1 MPHHYQDLEY
11 HLFDEKS
18 NIQTFHCSNQD
29 LDEFLK
35 KDALQYTQE
44 NWAITRLVYDRGQL
58 IGYFTLAADSI
69 EVDAII
75 ADGVTYP
82 HRRYPAIKL
91 ARLAVD
97 DRWRRNGYG
106 KNILLKSLIVAL
118 TLSKYVGIK
127 YLTVDSEPE
136 SVDFYRKYGFIN
148 AKRRIYE
155 TIPLYKILHPPM
167 NNGDDKAL

>member
-1 MPHHYQDLEY
+1 MIL
-11 HLFDEKS
+11 S
-18 NIQTFHCSNQD
+18 
-29 LDEFLK
+29 LDP
-35 KDALQYTQE
+35 T
-44 NWAITRLVYDRGQL
+44 IHTPGSGR
-58 IGYFTLAADSI
+58 T
-69 EVDAII
+69 
-75 ADGVTYP
+75 
-82 HRRYPAIKL
+82 
-91 ARLAVD
+91 

-148 AKRRIYE
+148 AKRRIYD

-167 NNGDDKAL
+167 DNSNENTLQIS

>member
-1 MPHHYQDLEY
+1 L
-11 HLFDEKS
+11 
-18 NIQTFHCSNQD
+18 
-29 LDEFLK
+29 
-35 KDALQYTQE
+35 A
-44 NWAITRLVYDRGQL
+44 YDKGQL
-58 IGYFTLAADSI
+58 IGYFTLTADSI

-106 KNILLKSLIVAL
+106 KNILLKSLVVAL

-136 SVDFYRKYGFIN
+136 SVDFYRKYGFIT
-148 AKRRIYE
+148 AKRRIHN
-155 TIPLYKILHPPM
+155 TIPLYKLLHPPM
-167 NNGDDKAL
+167 DNGDDNSH